1 MTEKNYADQLKEI
14 FDTKFELGFEPPV
27 VFIDTHY
34 NKSNPE
40 ELAAF
45 ERETEKLWKTSVN
58 RKPFECLTRYF
69 WFSDICAKL
78 HLSEAT
84 FAFTTF
90 ARCGFNLSGASPACH
105 ERPTVAHDRQD

>member
-1 MTEKNYADQLKEI
+1 MTEKTYSDQLKEI

-58 RKPFECLTRYF
+58 RKPFECLTRWATAVF
-69 WFSDICAKL
+69 VPFVQLKL
-78 HLSEAT
+78 FLYK
-84 FAFTTF
+84 
-90 ARCGFNLSGASPACH
+90 L
-105 ERPTVAHDRQD
+105 

>member
-45 ERETEKLWKTSVN
+45 ERESEKLWKISVN
-58 RKPFECLTRYF
+58 RKPFECLACIHSRSSTTSLSAIRTTRRNTRRR
-69 WFSDICAKL
+69 SRK
-78 HLSEAT
+78 S
-84 FAFTTF
+84 
-90 ARCGFNLSGASPACH
+90 S
-105 ERPTVAHDRQD
+105 

>member
-34 NKSNPE
+34 NKSNSE

-45 ERETEKLWKTSVN
+45 ERETEKLWRISSN
-58 RKPFECLTRYF
+58 RKPFECLTR
-69 WFSDICAKL
+69 CVQKAP
-78 HLSEAT
+78 EADSLNDKSYRP
-84 FAFTTF
+84 A
-90 ARCGFNLSGASPACH
+90 NL
-105 ERPTVAHDRQD
+105 